1 MSAVL
6 KIAATSPGNERY
18 PFALGLDQLAA
29 AGALSRGCATIED
42 LRQSE
47 MVTTPQVMLE
57 VFSPD
62 ECRRIV
68 ERCER
73 HQLHQGQISHQ
84 QENYRR
90 ASAAW
95 IAPDDDTR
103 WIYERV
109 ATMVAK
115 LNRWYRYDLFG
126 FLEPLHF
133 VRYDAGGKFDWHL
146 DAGGART
153 CTRKLS
159 VSVQL
164 SDPGD
169 YEGGGLEF
177 CPQGELHRARYHGSA
192 IVFPSMLAHRVTPI
206 ERGVRRA
213 IVAWIHGPSFR

>member
-18 PFALGLDQLAA
+18 PFALGLDDLVAGGTLTRSFATLA
-29 AGALSRGCATIED
+29 E
-42 LRQSE
+42 LRASE

-57 VFSPD
+57 VFSPE

-68 ERCER
+68 ERCEQER
-73 HQLHQGQISHQ
+73 LHQGQISHE

-90 ASAAW
+90 ANAAW
-95 IAPDDDTR
+95 ITPADNTR
-103 WIYERV
+103 WIYERI
-109 ATMVAK
+109 AGLVAK

-146 DAGGART
+146 DAGGGGT

-159 VSVQL
+159 VTVQL
-164 SDPGD
+164 SSPGD
-169 YEGGGLEF
+169 YDGGGLEF
-177 CPQGELHRARYHGSA
+177 CPQGELHRSRYHGSA
-192 IVFPSMLAHRVTPI
+192 IVFPAMLAHRVTPV

>member
-1 MSAVL
+1 MTAAL
-6 KIAATSPGNERY
+6 KIAAASPGNERY

-29 AGALSRGCATIED
+29 AGPLSRGFATIED

-68 ERCER
+68 ERSEQE
-73 HQLHQGQISHQ
+73 QLREGQISHP

-90 ASAAW
+90 ANAAW
-95 IAPDDDTR
+95 ITPGDETR
-103 WIYERV
+103 WIYERI
-109 ATMVAK
+109 ATLVAK

-146 DAGGART
+146 DAGGGGT

-164 SDPGD
+164 SPPGD
-169 YEGGGLEF
+169 YEGGALEF
-177 CPQGELHRARYHGSA
+177 CPQGELHRGRYHGSA